1 MIVERGLFKANY
13 LGPKNLIH
21 ERNKGHVSTGPLF
34 SCVVLVV
41 LAFSAGRYGVGW
53 DFWAYY
59 DTIVYYRDTNI
70 MMRGEMLTIHLIKLA
85 QSMNNPQLYFV
96 INSAICVI
104 LLVITIKRYICNAW
118 LSLILFVCFP
128 LFYLNSFSVIRN
140 FTAIAIVF
148 YGTKYIYDQRF
159 IGYVCSVLVAALFHK
174 SALVALPF
182 YFLRDIHLNRLFTAT
197 LLVVVPRLNN
207 ILNRL
212 VQLYFPQ
219 YIVYTSV
226 SDSVAGT
233 KAIYALLAIAVIFV
247 VFQKFI
253 FRRNPDI
260 DLPWNLFLTG
270 ILIYLTFMRQ
280 GVMGHRLSLYGTIQS
295 VLVVPEVVSIFT
307 PRQRVLIEMAI
318 YALCLMMFFY
328 TVSIGAMTYIPYR
341 FFLFHNN

>member
-1 MIVERGLFKANY
+1 M
-13 LGPKNLIH
+13 
-21 ERNKGHVSTGPLF
+21 
-34 SCVVLVV
+34 
-41 LAFSAGRYGVGW
+41 
-53 DFWAYY
+53 
-59 DTIVYYRDTNI
+59 
-70 MMRGEMLTIHLIKLA
+70 
-85 QSMNNPQLYFV
+85 
-96 INSAICVI
+96 
-104 LLVITIKRYICNAW
+104 
-118 LSLILFVCFP
+118 
-128 LFYLNSFSVIRN
+128 
-140 FTAIAIVF
+140 
-148 YGTKYIYDQRF
+148 
-159 IGYVCSVLVAALFHK
+159 CSVLVAALFHK

-197 LLVVVPRLNN
+197 LLVVLPLLNN